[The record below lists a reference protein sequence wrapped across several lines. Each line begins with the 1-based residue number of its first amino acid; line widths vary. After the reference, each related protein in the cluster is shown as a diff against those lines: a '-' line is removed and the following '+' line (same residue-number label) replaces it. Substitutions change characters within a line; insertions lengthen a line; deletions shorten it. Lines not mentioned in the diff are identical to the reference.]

1 MMQAKLTYNELVKK
15 ITELERQLSE
25 YQNHKLIKEE
35 TKFAEDLKDIEWLLR
50 PRERNHF
57 LAEQTYGDLSSLNKS
72 GLIKN
77 STTKK
82 DLHDIVENFM
92 SLLGTS
98 CAIYE
103 KNGDYAYGIFT
114 SGWCKLLDEAS
125 FKLCET
131 TNLQE
136 ALDSGKWLCHN
147 SCWNQAS
154 KLAIFENKKVDI
166 ECAGGIRLY
175 AVPIETSFG
184 VIGSIN
190 FGYGTPPKDKE
201 TLELIAKKFK
211 IDKEIA
217 SKKAKSYK
225 TRPRF
230 IIEIAKERIKKS
242 ASLIARLVEKKVLDE
257 ALGESEKKFRNAF
270 NHSGI
275 GMAIVGLNGNFI
287 EVNDNFPKI
296 FGYTKK
302 EFSEKKILQI
312 THPDDLEKS
321 RIKIQELL
329 ANKYDSFHVEKK
341 YLAKNG
347 KIIWGELNASLV
359 KDAENQ
365 PIYFI
370 AQLQDITERKKAE
383 TRLRISE
390 SKYKKLIETAAD
402 AIYLINDKGIIIE
415 TNDIACKMLG
425 RKKKE
430 ILQSTITDVD
440 PNFSIRAFLS
450 FWENTSLDEQRIFET
465 THKKEDGSLV
475 PVEVSGK
482 KFMIDNEVL
491 FYGVARNIS
500 ERKKAEQEIYEKE
513 ELYRALYQTAEVG
526 IGYYTKDGKV
536 VSFNEIGL
544 QYLGKKEHEL
554 LGKTLDEIFPEEEA
568 KIYWQR
574 IQTLLKDGKS
584 LSFIDEVELPSG
596 SLWFKSIYSIVKDVT
611 ANVKGVQIASLD
623 ITELKQ
629 IEAELIQTKEM
640 AELSENRLNKM
651 FDNMKAGVAIYEV
664 IDNGRDFRFVDFNK
678 AAERITNSK
687 KEEVIGNTL
696 LNLFPNMDKAPLF
709 KALQQVHITG
719 QDLHL
724 PPFYYTDAKREGW
737 RENFVYKLPTGEI
750 IALFEDVTKEQEYQQ
765 ALIESEN
772 KFRTIYEMAGD
783 MICIADIKT
792 ASFIDVNPSFSRIL
806 GYDKKELLNRPFL
819 DFIHPDDVKSTIKV
833 IEDELKKGKT
843 VISFVNR
850 YRTKNGNYKWLD
862 WNSYPIPEKGITYA
876 VAHDITEILNYQAE
890 LEKHKNNL
898 EQLVEKR
905 THQLEKAMQELKEA
919 QSQLIQ
925 SEKMAS
931 LGILTAGVAHE
942 INNPLNY
949 IQSSIYGLEN
959 MLKHGIDNAV
969 LEKIIKN
976 MKVGVERASSIVKS
990 LNTFSRKGK
999 TRRKLCNINKIIDE
1013 CLLLLN
1019 HELKNKYTVT
1029 KNYTSEKYLLIG
1041 EEESLHQV
1049 FINLLINSIQAMND
1063 EGEIV
1068 ISTQLDKNK
1077 KQLQVKISDT
1087 GEGINKENIS
1097 KIFDPFFTTKP
1108 PGKGV
1113 GLGLSIVYKIVR
1125 EHNGTITLES
1135 EPSEGTVVNII
1146 LPIENMKYHDN

>member
-1 MMQAKLTYNELVKK
+1 MK
-15 ITELERQLSE
+15 
-25 YQNHKLIKEE
+25 
-35 TKFAEDLKDIEWLLR
+35 
-50 PRERNHF
+50 
-57 LAEQTYGDLSSLNKS
+57 
-72 GLIKN
+72 
-77 STTKK
+77 
-82 DLHDIVENFM
+82 
-92 SLLGTS
+92 
-98 CAIYE
+98 

>member
-430 ILQSTITDVD
+430 ILQSTITVVD

-536 VSFNEIGL
+536 VSF
-544 QYLGKKEHEL
+544 
-554 LGKTLDEIFPEEEA
+554 
-568 KIYWQR
+568 
-574 IQTLLKDGKS
+574 
-584 LSFIDEVELPSG
+584 
-596 SLWFKSIYSIVKDVT
+596 
-611 ANVKGVQIASLD
+611 
-623 ITELKQ
+623 
-629 IEAELIQTKEM
+629 
-640 AELSENRLNKM
+640 
-651 FDNMKAGVAIYEV
+651 
-664 IDNGRDFRFVDFNK
+664 
-678 AAERITNSK
+678 
-687 KEEVIGNTL
+687 
-696 LNLFPNMDKAPLF
+696 
-709 KALQQVHITG
+709 
-719 QDLHL
+719 
-724 PPFYYTDAKREGW
+724 
-737 RENFVYKLPTGEI
+737 
-750 IALFEDVTKEQEYQQ
+750 
-765 ALIESEN
+765 
-772 KFRTIYEMAGD
+772 
-783 MICIADIKT
+783 
-792 ASFIDVNPSFSRIL
+792 
-806 GYDKKELLNRPFL
+806 
-819 DFIHPDDVKSTIKV
+819 
-833 IEDELKKGKT
+833 
-843 VISFVNR
+843 
-850 YRTKNGNYKWLD
+850 
-862 WNSYPIPEKGITYA
+862 
-876 VAHDITEILNYQAE
+876 
-890 LEKHKNNL
+890 
-898 EQLVEKR
+898 
-905 THQLEKAMQELKEA
+905 
-919 QSQLIQ
+919 
-925 SEKMAS
+925 
-931 LGILTAGVAHE
+931 
-942 INNPLNY
+942 
-949 IQSSIYGLEN
+949 
-959 MLKHGIDNAV
+959 
-969 LEKIIKN
+969 
-976 MKVGVERASSIVKS
+976 
-990 LNTFSRKGK
+990 
-999 TRRKLCNINKIIDE
+999 
-1013 CLLLLN
+1013 
-1019 HELKNKYTVT
+1019 
-1029 KNYTSEKYLLIG
+1029 
-1041 EEESLHQV
+1041 
-1049 FINLLINSIQAMND
+1049 
-1063 EGEIV
+1063 
-1068 ISTQLDKNK
+1068 
-1077 KQLQVKISDT
+1077 
-1087 GEGINKENIS
+1087 
-1097 KIFDPFFTTKP
+1097 
-1108 PGKGV
+1108 
-1113 GLGLSIVYKIVR
+1113 
-1125 EHNGTITLES
+1125 
-1135 EPSEGTVVNII
+1135 
-1146 LPIENMKYHDN
+1146 